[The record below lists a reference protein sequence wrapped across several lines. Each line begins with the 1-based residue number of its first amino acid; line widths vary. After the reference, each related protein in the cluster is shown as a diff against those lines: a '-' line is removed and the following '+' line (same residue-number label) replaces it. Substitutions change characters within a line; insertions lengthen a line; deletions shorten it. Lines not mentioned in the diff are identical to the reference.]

1 MTPLVAK
8 EPPVVAEAGSKADDR
23 PWSDP
28 HVAAVLRISAQVLR
42 RRRASREG
50 E

>member
-1 MTPLVAK
+1 MTPAAATG
-8 EPPVVAEAGSKADDR
+8 PVVAEARPKAEDR

-28 HVAAVLRISAQVLR
+28 HVAAVLRISAQVLK
-42 RRRASREG
+42 RRRASRES